1 MLSMEELPPIMAPT
15 VSIPSIF
22 PILSST
28 WSARAVASAMSASSG
43 MVRVTFTLGISMSG
57 MKMKPL
63 ARLPSAVTTRSAA
76 ETISTTGLCPSDHLT
91 ALR

>member
-1 MLSMEELPPIMAPT
+1 
-15 VSIPSIF
+15 
-22 PILSST
+22 
-28 WSARAVASAMSASSG
+28 

-63 ARLPSAVTTRSAA
+63 ARLPSAVTTSSAA